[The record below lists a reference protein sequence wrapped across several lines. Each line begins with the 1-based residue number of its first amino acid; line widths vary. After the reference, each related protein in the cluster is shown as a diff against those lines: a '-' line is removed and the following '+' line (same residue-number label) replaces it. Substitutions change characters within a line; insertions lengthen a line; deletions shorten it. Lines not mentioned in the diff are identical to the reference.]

1 MNTPSSAKYE
11 QLDEIAEDFAE
22 RFRRGERPSLHE
34 YTQRYPELAAE
45 IRELIPAM
53 VEMERVEPASTPA
66 ATLPGQI
73 ADYRIVREIG
83 RGGMGVV
90 YEAVQSSLGRR
101 VALKVLPFHA
111 GGDAKALER
120 FKREAQAAAKLH
132 HTNIVPV
139 FEVGE
144 NPEFCFYAMQF
155 IQGQGLD
162 QVISE
167 LRALRSAGGQGRQ
180 STMKPVPTLAHSLLT
195 GNFVPS
201 DLTAA
206 VPETAEHNL
215 QIQENT
221 GSPPVPPSTQADGPG
236 LTSSAVLPGQTDLS
250 AVQTD
255 RRHFFESIARI
266 GQQTAAALAHAHER
280 GIVHRDIKPSN
291 LLLDASGTV
300 WVTDF
305 GLAKTADADLTTP
318 GDILGTLRYMSPER
332 FSGSC
337 DPRSDVYALGITLY
351 ELLVLRPAFSSC
363 DRMTLIAEISKDEP
377 ARPRALDRRVPRDLE
392 TIVLKAMAKD
402 PARRYQ
408 TAADLAEDLRRFLG
422 GEPIKARRTSVV
434 ERTRLW
440 CRRHPALAGLYV
452 VLFLAVVSSTLFAFY
467 LHSLLQESEAVRGK
481 KEKAEKELVAREAEQ
496 AEQLYRSLVA
506 QANAS
511 RFSRQVGQRF
521 ETLKALRKAAEMV
534 HERRMPAERL
544 DGLRNLAISALALP
558 DLRTLKTW
566 EEHPRDA
573 NSWVMDDQARL
584 CARWLPD
591 GRIVLCQMDT
601 DKAIASL
608 QGGSYLRFS
617 PGGRFLLACGNDRFR
632 AWGVSGQ
639 KPQLVQEGEELG
651 FAFHPDG
658 RHLLVARRDGS
669 LWRYDLNGP
678 GHSPSIGAWRS
689 IPPASGSR

>member
-66 ATLPGQI
+66 AALPGQI
-73 ADYRIVREIG
+73 ADYRILREIG

-111 GGDAKALER
+111 AGDAKALER

-144 NPEFCFYAMQF
+144 NPDCCFYAMQF

-167 LRALRSAGGQGRQ
+167 LRALRSSSGRGGHIDQPKQ
-180 STMKPVPTLAHSLLT
+180 ESPVPTLAHSLLT

-206 VPETAEHNL
+206 TAPPETAEHNL
-215 QIQENT
+215 HIQENT
-221 GSPPVPPSTQADGPG
+221 GSPPLPSTQADGPG

-255 RRHFFESIARI
+255 RRHFFESIAHI

-305 GLAKTADADLTTP
+305 GLAKTADGDLTTP

-337 DPRSDVYALGITLY
+337 DPRADVYALGVTLY
-351 ELLVLRPAFSSC
+351 ELLLLRPAFSSC
-363 DRMTLIAEISKDEP
+363 DRMTLITEITKEEP

-422 GEPIKARRTSVV
+422 GEPIKARRTSLV
-434 ERTRLW
+434 ERARLW
-440 CRRHPALAGLYV
+440 SRRHKALAGLYV
-452 VLFLAVVSSTLFAFY
+452 VLFLAAVGSSLFAFY
-467 LHSLLQESEAVRGK
+467 LNHLLGESERQRLRTAA
-481 KEKAEKELVAREAEQ
+481 AEKKGKEDLWISY
-496 AEQLYRSLVA
+496 LA
-506 QANAS
+506 QARAT
-511 RFSRQVGQRF
+511 RMTHQPGQRF
-521 ETLKALRKAAEMV
+521 EALRAIQAALELPV
-534 HERRMPAERL
+534 PGGHSLLE
-544 DGLRNLAISALALP
+544 LRNEAIAALCLP
-558 DLRTLKTW
+558 DIEIDKEWDGYPIGSTSFAIDAAFERYARADSKGNVSIRRIADDRELMRLPGSGRWRTMGGCFSVRTAASFASASRGETNRSYGALM
-566 EEHPRDA
+566 A
-573 NSWVMDDQARL
+573 S
-584 CARWLPD
+584 
-591 GRIVLCQMDT
+591 GR
-601 DKAIASL
+601 
-608 QGGSYLRFS
+608 
-617 PGGRFLLACGNDRFR
+617 CGKRRFR
-632 AWGVSGQ
+632 
-639 KPQLVQEGEELG
+639 
-651 FAFHPDG
+651 
-658 RHLLVARRDGS
+658 
-669 LWRYDLNGP
+669 
-678 GHSPSIGAWRS
+678 
-689 IPPASGSR
+689 

>member
-1 MNTPSSAKYE
+1 
-11 QLDEIAEDFAE
+11 
-22 RFRRGERPSLHE
+22 
-34 YTQRYPELAAE
+34 
-45 IRELIPAM
+45 
-53 VEMERVEPASTPA
+53 
-66 ATLPGQI
+66 
-73 ADYRIVREIG
+73 
-83 RGGMGVV
+83 MGVV

-221 GSPPVPPSTQADGPG
+221 DSPPLPASTRADGPG

-332 FSGSC
+332 F
-337 DPRSDVYALGITLY
+337 
-351 ELLVLRPAFSSC
+351 
-363 DRMTLIAEISKDEP
+363 
-377 ARPRALDRRVPRDLE
+377 
-392 TIVLKAMAKD
+392 
-402 PARRYQ
+402 
-408 TAADLAEDLRRFLG
+408 
-422 GEPIKARRTSVV
+422 
-434 ERTRLW
+434 
-440 CRRHPALAGLYV
+440 
-452 VLFLAVVSSTLFAFY
+452 
-467 LHSLLQESEAVRGK
+467 
-481 KEKAEKELVAREAEQ
+481 
-496 AEQLYRSLVA
+496 
-506 QANAS
+506 
-511 RFSRQVGQRF
+511 
-521 ETLKALRKAAEMV
+521 
-534 HERRMPAERL
+534 
-544 DGLRNLAISALALP
+544 
-558 DLRTLKTW
+558 
-566 EEHPRDA
+566 
-573 NSWVMDDQARL
+573 
-584 CARWLPD
+584 
-591 GRIVLCQMDT
+591 
-601 DKAIASL
+601 
-608 QGGSYLRFS
+608 
-617 PGGRFLLACGNDRFR
+617 
-632 AWGVSGQ
+632 
-639 KPQLVQEGEELG
+639 
-651 FAFHPDG
+651 
-658 RHLLVARRDGS
+658 
-669 LWRYDLNGP
+669 
-678 GHSPSIGAWRS
+678 
-689 IPPASGSR
+689 